1 MGYFDLKAICS
12 CCGEEIGLN
21 RYKVKKSD
29 AWICPKCINRAGGAT
44 KINVNKMTIE
54 EIKHLIDEKE
64 ISSKKRSDSAS
75 GLSTGEEMYM
85 YAKNNG
91 YGSGIT
97 DNWGIK
103 HFKVIEEHL
112 LPNETVLMTFIGL
125 HNYISTTKHDSHYA
139 YAITNK
145 RIMMAQKQMIAGEK
159 MQTVYLDNLNDI
171 TFKSGIVMG
180 TMAID
185 TIKEVFNVGLDK
197 ISAKAIFEKAHLVI
211 DEIRNSANAPV
222 SETTSSL
229 VDKISPA
236 DEILKYKQLLDA
248 GAITQEEF
256 EIKKKQLLNL

>member
-1 MGYFDLKAICS
+1 MGYFDLKATCG
-12 CCGEEIGLN
+12 CCGEDVGLN
-21 RYKVKKSD
+21 RYKVKKSNT
-29 AWICPKCINRAGGAT
+29 WICPNCVNRAGGFA
-44 KINVNKMTIE
+44 KINLNKMAIE
-54 EIKHLIDEKE
+54 DIKRIINEKE
-64 ISSKKRSDSAS
+64 ASNKKRQESSS
-75 GLSTGEEMYM
+75 GLSTAEEMYR

-91 YGSGIT
+91 FGSGVT

-112 LPNETVLMTFIGL
+112 LPNETVLMAFIGL
-125 HNYISTTKHDSHYA
+125 HNYISATKHDSHYA
-139 YAITNK
+139 YVITSK

-180 TMAID
+180 TMTID

-197 ISAKAIFEKAHLVI
+197 ISAKAVSEKIHSAI
-211 DEIRNSANAPV
+211 DELRNYANAPAL
-222 SETTSSL
+222 EAASSL